1 MYRSILVALLAGVM
15 LVALAMPLPMLPN
28 SIATS
33 GSALAQKDPTSN
45 AINLNSSRSNN
56 YRDGAPSVTTGTPKQ
71 GKGNSPKGT
80 SGDAARATTVKSSKS
95 NTSD

>member
-15 LVALAMPLPMLPN
+15 LVAFAMSSPMLP
-28 SIATS
+28 SSMTMG

-45 AINLNSSRSNN
+45 AINLNTSRSNN
-56 YRDGAPSVTTGTPKQ
+56 YKETAPIGTTGTPKQ
-71 GKGNSPKGT
+71 GKGNPPKGT
-80 SGDAARATTVKSSKS
+80 GGDAARSTTVKSSKS